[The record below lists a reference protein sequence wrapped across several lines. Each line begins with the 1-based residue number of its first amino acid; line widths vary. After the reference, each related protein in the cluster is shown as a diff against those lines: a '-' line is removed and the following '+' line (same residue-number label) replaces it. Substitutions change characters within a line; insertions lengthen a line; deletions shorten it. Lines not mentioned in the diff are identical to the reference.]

1 MAKGSNTELD
11 SLGNQ
16 FTGAGGMLDN
26 VMGRMKI
33 MGASGTTAHM
43 CYLALFVVVM
53 LLMVY
58 YGLMRGSATAV
69 PQPKM
74 E

>member
-11 SLGNQ
+11 GLGNQ
-16 FTGAGGMLDN
+16 FTGAGSMLDN
-26 VMGRMKI
+26 VMGRMKV

-43 CYLALFVVVM
+43 CYLAMFVVVM

-58 YGLMRGSATAV
+58 YGFMRGSTTAV
-69 PQPKM
+69 PQTKVD
-74 E
+74 